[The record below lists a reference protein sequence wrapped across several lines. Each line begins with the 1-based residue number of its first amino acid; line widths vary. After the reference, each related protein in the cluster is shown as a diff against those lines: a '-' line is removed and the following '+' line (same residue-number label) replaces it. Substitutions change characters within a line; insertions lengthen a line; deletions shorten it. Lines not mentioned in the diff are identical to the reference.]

1 MLKRM
6 TEHKGLI
13 AKASCALLLCLLF
26 TGCSENVDYQPITKS
41 VLAMNPVAADASAKR
56 TLSGVLQ
63 SADQSMLSF
72 EITGVIE
79 SINVNLGDQISKGQL
94 LASIDNKVFRLA
106 LEQAKG
112 RLSETNT
119 RLTEA
124 QIDYQRKR
132 QLADSGAISQA
143 ELDIAKARFESLRD
157 QVAIAT
163 TQIEIAQEDLD
174 DTQLIAPFAGSIA
187 QRHVEPSQ
195 QVSPSSSVL
204 TVQGSNSLEVA
215 IFVPESL
222 IGKIQQGDKVSV
234 DVLVDQKRQNISG
247 RVFEKGNQA
256 QRANAFPVTVVLENN
271 GTMVA
276 KLQPG
281 MSAEVTFFMPPANL
295 PQGALQAPLSAISAG
310 PDNTHFVMA
319 LESRNSGQDFSVK
332 KVSVE
337 VIKMDAQHVIFV
349 PKRSIAEIVRTGQNF
364 LHDGQIVYKVDGPVR
379 MINE

>member
-1 MLKRM
+1 M
-6 TEHKGLI
+6 TEDKGLI
-13 AKASCALLLCLLF
+13 AKVSCALLLCLLF
-26 TGCSENVDYQPITKS
+26 TGCSESLDYQPITKS
-41 VLAMNPVAADASAKR
+41 VLAISPVAADASAQR

-63 SADQSMLSF
+63 SADQSVLSF

-79 SINVNLGDQISKGQL
+79 SINVNLGDQISEGQL

-112 RLSETNT
+112 RLSETNA
-119 RLTEA
+119 RFTEA

-157 QVAIAT
+157 QVAIAN
-163 TQIEIAQEDLD
+163 TQVEIAQEDLD
-174 DTQLIAPFAGSIA
+174 DTQLIAPFSGSIA

-195 QVSPSSSVL
+195 QVSPSSAVL

-256 QRANAFPVTVVLENN
+256 QRANAFPVTVVLEND
-271 GTMVA
+271 GTIAA

-295 PQGALQAPLSAISAG
+295 PQGALQAPLSAIGAG

-332 KVSVE
+332 KVLVE
-337 VIKMDAQHVIFV
+337 VIKMDAQHVVFV
-349 PKRSIAEIVRTGQNF
+349 PERSIDEIVRTGQDF
-364 LHDGQIVYKVDGPVR
+364 LRDGQIVYKVDGPVR